1 MTLDQTLT
9 LAAQASTRM
18 GFYLHGAASAK
29 DRAEKFRLMVRAFF
43 IWATLTPK
51 MAAFQQLAPNC
62 AREGFEEAA
71 KIRDFVE
78 AQS

>member
-9 LAAQASTRM
+9 LAAQATTRA
-18 GFYLHGAASAK
+18 GFYLHAASSAT
-29 DRAEKFRLMVRAFF
+29 DRAEKARLMKRAFHLY
-43 IWATLTPK
+43 ATLTPK
-51 MAAFQQLAPNC
+51 MNELQQLAPNC

-78 AQS
+78 AQG